1 MLILVSLM
9 LWFNISVLLHYDV
22 ASFVN
27 FFLFFR
33 NIKTIPSENLKIRAY
48 NDSTLVTQEKLKVRN
63 KHNIQ
68 FLIIMMSPFFAW
80 TDKIIFLS
88 KQLLL
93 PIFSFFPY
101 CYKFFTLFLDKRFRI
116 RQIISRRCFEIWT
129 IKLFLNI

>member
-1 MLILVSLM
+1 M

-68 FLIIMMSPFFAW
+68 FLIIMMSPFFA
-80 TDKIIFLS
+80 
-88 KQLLL
+88 
-93 PIFSFFPY
+93 
-101 CYKFFTLFLDKRFRI
+101 
-116 RQIISRRCFEIWT
+116 
-129 IKLFLNI
+129 